1 MSNKKQDKIFYKT
14 EGDNYF
20 DRNGP
25 NVNKG
30 ILKAIKFLK
39 PKSNSSIF
47 EIGCGCGST
56 LKKINLFFK
65 SKVFGIDTSKKAI
78 DYAINK
84 NNLKKMLHTT
94 FFNYKRKKKFDIIIT
109 GGFLYVTTDQDLKK
123 TFKKIFKIMKKNS
136 YLIVWDYDTPYNYTN
151 KWKFDKNLKSYK
163 RNLLKDIYNFNNN
176 LYLVSKQLQ
185 LKDGSK
191 IDTFNNKTNVDNVF
205 AVMIFKKI
213 K

>member
-1 MSNKKQDKIFYKT
+1 M
-14 EGDNYF
+14 
-20 DRNGP
+20 
-25 NVNKG
+25 
-30 ILKAIKFLK
+30 KAIKFLK

-94 FFNYKRKKKFDIIIT
+94 FFNYKQKRNLTSLSQVAF
-109 GGFLYVTTDQDLKK
+109 YVTTDQDLKK

-136 YLIVWDYDTPYNYTN
+136 YL
-151 KWKFDKNLKSYK
+151 
-163 RNLLKDIYNFNNN
+163 
-176 LYLVSKQLQ
+176 
-185 LKDGSK
+185 
-191 IDTFNNKTNVDNVF
+191 
-205 AVMIFKKI
+205 
-213 K
+213 